1 MRYLYEICFISKSI
15 EVENFCAGI
24 FHQNYDANDL
34 WQLLLLDYLL
44 FMYANF

>member
-15 EVENFCAGI
+15 EVENFFAGI